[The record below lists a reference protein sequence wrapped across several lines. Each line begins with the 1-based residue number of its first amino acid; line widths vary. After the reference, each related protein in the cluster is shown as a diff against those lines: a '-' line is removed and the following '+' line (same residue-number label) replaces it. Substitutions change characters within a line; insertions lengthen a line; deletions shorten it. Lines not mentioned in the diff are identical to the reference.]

1 MTGHSI
7 RTRVLLALMVMTM
20 VTLGLATLLSAVMDL
35 KMLRD
40 HMVRDLRVL
49 AEVVGENCVSALV
62 FDDPETARRQLATLA
77 REYQI
82 HRALLYDAD
91 GREVARWQRY
101 PQRPPAADTPP
112 DAPPDQQ
119 PPRLLDT
126 RVRVEH
132 GMRFD
137 DRPVGRILI
146 EARLDE
152 LGRQLAEYLSLGGV
166 LAFLTLALALALALR
181 LQRGLSGPIL
191 DLAEQSRA
199 ISGAGNFAARIRDPG
214 AGPELATLVTGFN
227 TILAAVETRESE
239 LARRA
244 EALDRANR
252 HLRRLATRMTLVEER
267 ERARLA
273 SELHDSPMQKLALAQ
288 LQVDSGCRT
297 RDEESDQLLA
307 TGLALLR
314 EGIGELRSL
323 QFDLSPPIL
332 HQRGLP
338 AALEWLA
345 ADTRKRWGIPIDCLI
360 SPETPPLTQD
370 LEVILFRA
378 ARELVYNLVKHA
390 RATQGQI
397 RLGTD
402 AAGGL
407 ELSVEDNG
415 IGLGDDPVA
424 GHDPGDD
431 SAPGGPEVGFGLCSL
446 RERLTLLGGQ
456 ICIEPRNPGT
466 RISVRLPA
474 GRLTHPGAGPALS
487 AGEPPG
493 PVRISGPRTPAAMP
507 APDARGNQR

>member
-7 RTRVLLALMVMTM
+7 RTRLLLALMVMTL

-35 KMLRD
+35 KLLRD
-40 HMVRDLRVL
+40 HMVRDLQVL
-49 AEVVGENCVSALV
+49 AELVGENCVSALV
-62 FDDPETARRQLATLA
+62 FDDPQTARRQLATLE

-82 HRALLYDAD
+82 HRARLYDAS
-91 GREVARWQRY
+91 GREVARWQRH
-101 PQRPPAADTPP
+101 PDRPLAAE
-112 DAPPDQQ
+112 APPDGPSNPPPNED

-146 EARLDE
+146 DARLDE
-152 LGRQLAEYLSLGGV
+152 LGRQIAQYLSLGGV
-166 LAFLTLALALALALR
+166 LALLTLALALGLALR

-191 DLAEQSRA
+191 ALAEQSRA
-199 ISGAGNFAARIRDPG
+199 ISGEGTFSARIRDPG

-227 TILAAVETRESE
+227 TILEAVEHRESE

-252 HLRRLATRMTLVEER
+252 RLRRLAMEMALVEET

-288 LQVDSGCRT
+288 MQVDSGWRT

-323 QFDLSPPIL
+323 QFDLSPPVL
-332 HQRGLP
+332 HQRGLS

-360 SPETPPLTQD
+360 APEAPPLRQD
-370 LEVILFRA
+370 LAVILFRA

-407 ELSVEDNG
+407 ELSVEDDG
-415 IGLGDDPVA
+415 IGFGT
-424 GHDPGDD
+424 GG
-431 SAPGGPEVGFGLCSL
+431 STAPGGPEVGFGLYSL
-446 RERLTLLGGQ
+446 RERLTLLDGQ
-456 ICIEPRNPGT
+456 LSIEPRNPGT
-466 RISVRLPA
+466 RIRVRLPA
-474 GRLTHPGAGPALS
+474 GSLAHPGDGPALVIDQ
-487 AGEPPG
+487 PPD
-493 PVRISGPRTPAAMP
+493 PVRFNGPRTPAARLGP
-507 APDARGNQR
+507 GARGNQR